1 MTEKLNEQIRLR
13 KIAEEEMH
21 KANTQMY
28 KLEENSRLIALSL
41 EENAKKVME
50 SKYLTNNSKILLQYP
65 NLLLYS

>member
-50 SKYLTNNSKILLQYP
+50 SKYLINNSKILLQYP